1 MDDTANLSVKI
12 AVVVAALVLLS
23 SIPSWL
29 TIVRRLGTVKSVA
42 QSGYQDEDGEA
53 RDESLTAASH
63 RWQRAAIVGFS
74 LIGLSTAFG
83 DVMLALVQRD
93 SDSIPLWLHVGDWVR
108 FRCNISIIVNQ
119 MLTVMK

>member
-1 MDDTANLSVKI
+1 MDDTANLFVEI
-12 AVVVAALVLLS
+12 AVVVAALVILS

-29 TIVRRLGTVKSVA
+29 TIFRCWGTVKSVA

-53 RDESLTAASH
+53 RDETPMAASH

-74 LIGLSTAFG
+74 LIGLSTALG
-83 DVMLALVQRD
+83 DVLLALIQRD
-93 SDSIPLWLHVGDWVR
+93 SVLIPMWLHVGDWVR
-108 FRCNISIIVNQ
+108 FRRNIGMIANQ